1 MSNPTNATRS
11 ATGGVSAVCVC
22 AYPCDCG
29 SPAAAAEAALADALA
44 FIGDQL
50 RRERLA
56 GLGIKTPI
64 LWEQLQDYERRKWVD
79 EARAELVRRGAA

>member
-1 MSNPTNATRS
+1 MS
-11 ATGGVSAVCVC
+11 VCTC
-22 AYPCDCG
+22 SYPCDCG
-29 SPAAAAEAALADALA
+29 GPAATAKSSLADALE

-64 LWEQLQDYERRKWVD
+64 RWEQLQEYERRKWVD
-79 EARAELVRRGAA
+79 EARAELVRRGLA